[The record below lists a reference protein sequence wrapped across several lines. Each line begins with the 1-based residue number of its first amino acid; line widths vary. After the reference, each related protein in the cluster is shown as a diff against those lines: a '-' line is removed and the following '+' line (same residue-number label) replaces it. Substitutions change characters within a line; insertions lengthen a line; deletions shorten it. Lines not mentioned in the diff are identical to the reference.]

1 VGGCIGPPLPAGGD
15 LRVAP
20 ISGGFTLIELSS
32 WTALKKSVRGVSQ
45 LLNEL
50 DNYLQKIQDHHK
62 QIIDLIDDLPREGLN
77 FFPITLPDLQVSNS
91 IAVLTTHIVGAEHH
105 WIGEV
110 VGGLPVTRDR
120 ASEFTIR
127 VRNAAPLI
135 EMLNNTLAETRTIFS
150 KLSEN
155 ELDKV
160 YEVEEK
166 MVPGRWAILHV
177 IDHTSL
183 HLGHMQLTYQLWAKG
198 DSKSSPFW
206 FSRLP
211 PR

>member
-1 VGGCIGPPLPAGGD
+1 ML
-15 LRVAP
+15 
-20 ISGGFTLIELSS
+20 SEL
-32 WTALKKSVRGVSQ
+32 
-45 LLNEL
+45 E
-50 DNYLQKIQDHHK
+50 NYLQRIEDHHK
-62 QIIDLIDDLPREGLN
+62 QIIDLIVDMPREGLN

-91 IAVLTTHIVGAEHH
+91 LAVLTAHVAGAEHR

-110 VGGLPVTRDR
+110 IGGLPATRDR
-120 ASEFTIR
+120 ALEFAIR
-127 VRNAAPLI
+127 VRNSAPLI
-135 EMLNNTLAETRTIFS
+135 DMLNNTLVETKSVFS

-155 ELDKV
+155 DLNKT

-198 DSKSSPFW
+198 ENKSSPFW

>member
-1 VGGCIGPPLPAGGD
+1 ML
-15 LRVAP
+15 
-20 ISGGFTLIELSS
+20 SEL
-32 WTALKKSVRGVSQ
+32 
-45 LLNEL
+45 N
-50 DNYLQKIQDHHK
+50 NYLQRIEDHHK
-62 QIIDLIDDLPREGLN
+62 QIVDLIDGLPRDGLN
-77 FFPITLPDLQVSNS
+77 FFPITVPELQVSNS
-91 IAVLTTHIVGAEHH
+91 VAVLTAHVAGAEHR

-110 VGGLPVTRDR
+110 IGGLPVTRDR
-120 ASEFTIR
+120 DLEFAIR
-127 VRNAAPLI
+127 VKNAAPLI
-135 EMLNNTLAETRTIFS
+135 DMLNSTLAETRSVFS
-150 KLSEN
+150 RLTEN
-155 ELDKV
+155 DLDKE

-166 MVPGRWAILHV
+166 MVPGRWGVLHV

>member
-1 VGGCIGPPLPAGGD
+1 ML
-15 LRVAP
+15 
-20 ISGGFTLIELSS
+20 SEL
-32 WTALKKSVRGVSQ
+32 
-45 LLNEL
+45 E
-50 DNYLQKIQDHHK
+50 NYLQRIEDHHK

-91 IAVLTTHIVGAEHH
+91 IAVLTAHVAGAEHR

-110 VGGLPVTRDR
+110 IGGLPVTRDR
-120 ASEFTIR
+120 ALEFAIR
-127 VRNAAPLI
+127 VRNSAPLI
-135 EMLNNTLAETRTIFS
+135 DMLNSTLAETRSIFS
-150 KLSEN
+150 RLTMN
-155 ELDKV
+155 DLDKE

-166 MVPGRWAILHV
+166 IVPGRWAILHIV
-177 IDHTSL
+177 DHTSL

>member
-1 VGGCIGPPLPAGGD
+1 MWYFRCAS
-15 LRVAP
+15 AP
-20 ISGGFTLIELSS
+20 KIPHKS
-32 WTALKKSVRGVSQ
+32 KSVGESH
-45 LLNEL
+45 LLSEL
-50 DNYLQKIQDHHK
+50 DNYLQRIEDHHK
-62 QIIDLIDDLPREGLN
+62 QIIDLIANMPREGLN

-91 IAVLTTHIVGAEHH
+91 LAVLTTHIAGVEHH

-110 VGGLPVTRDR
+110 LGGLPPTRDR
-120 ASEFTIR
+120 ASEFAIR
-127 VRNAAPLI
+127 VRNSAPLI
-135 EMLNNTLAETRTIFS
+135 DMLNNGFAETLRIFS

-155 ELDKV
+155 DLNKN
-160 YEVEEK
+160 YEVEDK
-166 MVPGRWAILHV
+166 LVPGRWAILHV
-177 IDHTSL
+177 VDHTSL

>member
-1 VGGCIGPPLPAGGD
+1 ML
-15 LRVAP
+15 
-20 ISGGFTLIELSS
+20 SEL
-32 WTALKKSVRGVSQ
+32 
-45 LLNEL
+45 E
-50 DNYLQKIQDHHK
+50 NYLHRIEDHHQ
-62 QIIDLIDDLPREGLN
+62 QIIDLIDGLPRDGLN
-77 FFPITLPDLQVSNS
+77 FFPITMPDLQVSNS
-91 IAVLTTHIVGAEHH
+91 IAVLTTHVAGAEHR
-105 WIGEV
+105 WVGEV
-110 VGGLPVTRDR
+110 IGGLPVTRDR
-120 ASEFTIR
+120 AAEFAIR

-135 EMLNNTLAETRTIFS
+135 DMLNSTLAETRSIFT
-150 KLSEN
+150 KLTEN
-155 ELDKV
+155 DLNKE

-183 HLGHMQLTYQLWAKG
+183 HLGQMQLTYQLWAKG